1 MPAGRPTTYR
11 PEYAEQAR
19 KLCRNGATDREI
31 ADILGVCV
39 RTFYRWRAEYDAFAE
54 ALTAGKEFA
63 DDRVE
68 RALYERACGYEYS
81 DVKIFHPSGAK
92 EPVIVPVTVHVPA
105 DVGAAKQWLATR
117 RPPAPPKPPEQP
129 TIVEQFRKAEERYN
143 KHMAEKEAADAIR
156 FAERVET
163 RVSEE
168 LARYGLQA

>member
-11 PEYAEQAR
+11 PEYTEQAR

-39 RTFYRWRAEYDAFAE
+39 RTFYRWRAEYDDFAE
-54 ALTAGKEFA
+54 ALKVGKEFA

-105 DVGAAKQWLATR
+105 DVGAARQWLAAR
-117 RPPAPPKPPEQP
+117 RPQQPPPAP
-129 TIVEQFRKAEERYN
+129 TLVEQFRKAEERYN
-143 KHMAEKEAADAIR
+143 KIMAEKAAEEAIR
-156 FAERVET
+156 FEERVAAGIAEA
-163 RVSEE
+163 
-168 LARYGLQA
+168 LARRGLQA